1 MNSISILCNGEYQ
14 WICFFQTTL
23 NGINSHL
30 EEWERESERESERE
44 GGTLMCPEKKLQWNQ
59 ILLKIT
65 HRNIGKFIIREV
77 RKKSSNKYNKPETGS
92 FFRI

>member
-1 MNSISILCNGEYQ
+1 
-14 WICFFQTTL
+14 
-23 NGINSHL
+23 
-30 EEWERESERESERE
+30 
-44 GGTLMCPEKKLQWNQ
+44 MCPEKKLQWNQ